1 MSIINFIFIDI
12 VFSLLI
18 TLIYSFITKS
28 YFFKYFVGF
37 FIFDGLLL
45 YLIINYVICGIDYP
59 IYKIYVFSIVIFVY
73 IVTYPFLVKIKR
85 DNDKVEFVQTNFIM
99 SFIVFGIIMYSLSFL
114 YNQANIITPYLVKV
128 IYYNDIQH
136 NKNLYQQAIEC
147 INKDEY
153 KKALE
158 IAADLSEEPP
168 FSNLKCYLEAR
179 NVYDEQNPQSIELA
193 MDILQYSGF
202 NNSYRSL
209 NADEFF
215 GFDKLP
221 REISDFKIELIERK
235 EYFEEQSKLEKFGNA
250 PPYVGM
256 KEEDLYYTSWGKPY
270 KVEKDLWTG
279 KNEQFW
285 FQYVENGK
293 RYTGYVLVTHKQYI
307 NGQKVTYSDGDGV
320 VIVVN

>member
-1 MSIINFIFIDI
+1 M
-12 VFSLLI
+12 
-18 TLIYSFITKS
+18 
-28 YFFKYFVGF
+28 
-37 FIFDGLLL
+37 
-45 YLIINYVICGIDYP
+45 
-59 IYKIYVFSIVIFVY
+59 
-73 IVTYPFLVKIKR
+73 
-85 DNDKVEFVQTNFIM
+85 
-99 SFIVFGIIMYSLSFL
+99 
-114 YNQANIITPYLVKV
+114 
-128 IYYNDIQH
+128 
-136 NKNLYQQAIEC
+136 
-147 INKDEY
+147 
-153 KKALE
+153 
-158 IAADLSEEPP
+158 SEEPP

>member
-153 KKALE
+153 
-158 IAADLSEEPP
+158 
-168 FSNLKCYLEAR
+168 
-179 NVYDEQNPQSIELA
+179 
-193 MDILQYSGF
+193 
-202 NNSYRSL
+202 
-209 NADEFF
+209 
-215 GFDKLP
+215 
-221 REISDFKIELIERK
+221 
-235 EYFEEQSKLEKFGNA
+235 
-250 PPYVGM
+250 
-256 KEEDLYYTSWGKPY
+256 
-270 KVEKDLWTG
+270 
-279 KNEQFW
+279 
-285 FQYVENGK
+285 
-293 RYTGYVLVTHKQYI
+293 
-307 NGQKVTYSDGDGV
+307 
-320 VIVVN
+320 